1 MSHKEPPDP
10 LDYLE
15 NPFGEIIDALL
26 EESEK
31 ARQREEFGKAMAGL
45 VTGMIGALPFGDR
58 INAAIKR
65 ELNPIELAPAKAG
78 PAEKYEHYQKMLE
91 ARGYT
96 LDPKTPTVVALRGVS
111 TTTGKHDTTAA
122 PTYDDAIVVLTKDA
136 KGKIT
141 VTELAGTTHPGQS
154 NAAVGGVVG
163 VPDVNGDGKADV
175 GMIDPGEYRLVPHG
189 DHAGA
194 KAWDVRT
201 VGGSGEIPGVRDTN
215 QDGKYTEAEREQS
228 SQRGDK
234 LTGVMIHQ
242 GGKTEPWSAGCIN
255 LSQDSKIY
263 PEFIKAAGGAAQPMK
278 LVVLDANRD

>member
-1 MSHKEPPDP
+1 MGKPAPNP

-15 NPFGEIIDALL
+15 NPFGQIIDALL
-26 EESEK
+26 EEAQK
-31 ARQREEFGKAMAGL
+31 AKQREEAGKVMAGI
-45 VTGMIGALPFGDR
+45 VTGVIGALPFGDR

-65 ELNPIELAPAKAG
+65 ELNPIERAPAKATQ
-78 PAEKYEHYQKMLE
+78 AQKYEHYQKMLE

-96 LDPKTPTVVALRGVS
+96 VDPKTPTVVALRGVNS
-111 TTTGKHDTTAA
+111 TGGKQVTTAVSA
-122 PTYDDAIVVLTKDA
+122 YDDTIVVLNKDA
-136 KGKIT
+136 KGKPV

-154 NAAVGGVVG
+154 TAAVGGTVG

-175 GMIDPGEYRLVPHG
+175 GMMEPGEYRLVPHG

-201 VGGSGEIPGVRDTN
+201 VDGSGQIPGVRDTN
-215 QDGKYTEAEREQS
+215 QDGKYTEAEREASQS
-228 SQRGDK
+228 RKDV

-278 LVVLDANRD
+278 LVVLDANKD

>member
-1 MSHKEPPDP
+1 MGKPAPNP

-15 NPFGEIIDALL
+15 NPFDGIIDAML
-26 EESEK
+26 EEAKK
-31 ARQREEFGKAMAGL
+31 AKQREEFGQAMAGI
-45 VTGMIGALPFGDR
+45 VTGMIGALPGGDR

-65 ELNPIELAPAKAG
+65 ELNPIVLAPAKAG
-78 PAEKYEHYQKMLE
+78 PNKQYEHYEKMLA

-96 LDPKTPTVVALRGVS
+96 LDPKTPTVVALRGIS
-111 TTTGKHDTTAA
+111 TTAGKHDTTAA
-122 PTYDDAIVVLTKDA
+122 PSYDDAIVVLNKDE
-136 KGKIT
+136 KGKIS
-141 VTELAGTTHPGQS
+141 VTTLAGTTHPGQS
-154 NAAVGGVVG
+154 TAGVGGTVG

-175 GMIDPGEYRLVPHG
+175 GMIEPGEYRLVPHG

-201 VGGSGEIPGVRDTN
+201 VDGSGQIPGVRDTN
-215 QDGKYTEAEREQS
+215 QDGKYSQS
-228 SQRGDK
+228 EKDESQSRKDV

-263 PEFIKAAGGAAQPMK
+263 PEFIKAAGGSAQNMK
-278 LVVLDANRD
+278 LVVLDANKD

>member
-1 MSHKEPPDP
+1 
-10 LDYLE
+10 
-15 NPFGEIIDALL
+15 
-26 EESEK
+26 
-31 ARQREEFGKAMAGL
+31 
-45 VTGMIGALPFGDR
+45 MILMLPFGDR
-58 INAAIKR
+58 LLAYIKK
-65 ELNPIELAPAKAG
+65 EMNPVERAPANATQ
-78 PAEKYEHYQKMLE
+78 AQKYEHYQRMLE

-96 LDPKTPTVVALRGVS
+96 VDEKTPTVVALRGVNS
-111 TTTGKHDTTAA
+111 TGGKQVTTAA
-122 PTYDDAIVVLTKDA
+122 SAYDDTIVVLKKDA
-136 KGKIT
+136 QGKPV

-154 NAAVGGVVG
+154 NAAVGGTVG

-201 VGGSGEIPGVRDTN
+201 VDGSGQIPGVRDTN
-215 QDGKYTEAEREQS
+215 QDGKYTDAERDA
-228 SQRGDK
+228 SQGRKDV

-242 GGKTEPWSAGCIN
+242 GGHTEPWSAGCIN
-255 LSQDSKIY
+255 LSQDSKVY